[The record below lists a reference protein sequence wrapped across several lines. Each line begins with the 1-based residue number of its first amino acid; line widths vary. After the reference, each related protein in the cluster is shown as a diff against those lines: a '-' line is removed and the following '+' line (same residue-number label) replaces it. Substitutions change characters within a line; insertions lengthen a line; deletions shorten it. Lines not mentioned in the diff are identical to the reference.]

1 LKDLIINYEN
11 LKEMG
16 AEVLIIST
24 DTEFTHKAWHES
36 SELLKSI
43 KFPMI
48 ADPSGTISMAY
59 GTYVKEKGISFKA
72 TFIIDPEGIIREYEM
87 SNELLGRNV
96 KEIIRKI
103 NALKFSR
110 NRKQEFCPVEIMPE
124 EKINIKLIKSRG
136 K

>member
-1 LKDLIINYEN
+1 
-11 LKEMG
+11 
-16 AEVLIIST
+16 
-24 DTEFTHKAWHES
+24 
-36 SELLKSI
+36 
-43 KFPMI
+43 MI